1 MARTDFDSPVPSSL
15 SERSFTVLQYDSV
28 KLFQLFFKLCSNW
41 QHFYDAESGI
51 SKYML
56 GVSSDVNSSTTD
68 IDNLTGVSRRL
79 HTTCVPVSRDLEHGK
94 TYYTIVWAYN
104 GAITQQKVVNIS
116 NGGID

>member
-1 MARTDFDSPVPSSL
+1 VARTDFDSPVPSSL
-15 SERSFTVLQYDSV
+15 SERSFTVLQYDSI

-68 IDNLTGVSRRL
+68 IANLTEVSRRL